1 MEELNLYYVLTK
13 LKNEYKVYILE
24 DLSNLVGFYE
34 FTGNSAFIL
43 TDKNNLYTGVD
54 TTITKTEVKR

>member
-1 MEELNLYYVLTK
+1 MKNYETEAHSRWGNTDAYREYETK

-43 TDKNNLYTGVD
+43 TDK
-54 TTITKTEVKR
+54 